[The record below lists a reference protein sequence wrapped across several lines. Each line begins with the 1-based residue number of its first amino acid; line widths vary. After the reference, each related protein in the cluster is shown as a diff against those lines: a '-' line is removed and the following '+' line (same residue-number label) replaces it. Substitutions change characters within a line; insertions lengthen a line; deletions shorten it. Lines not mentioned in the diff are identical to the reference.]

1 MLFDK
6 IEGQLS
12 MLDVVVRR
20 IEIRDASTRLASV
33 VRDVISET
41 KDVAAKRA
49 SSVLQESTEV
59 SGLKANVKGNVP
71 HLACNLLPVLVPPL
85 LIDTVDEAAEV
96 ARDRWVRRDPDARRG
111 ATAVD
116 AKCSGWARQDRKDE
130 KACRDEGT
138 HRGRRIG

>member
-1 MLFDK
+1 MLSDK
-6 IEGQLS
+6 IEGQLP
-12 MLDVVVRR
+12 MLDVIVRW

-41 KDVAAKRA
+41 KDIAAKRA

-59 SGLKANVKGNVP
+59 SGLKVRDKVNVP

-85 LIDTVDEAAEV
+85 LIDALDEAAEV
-96 ARDRWVRRDPDARRG
+96 ARDRRVRPNPGASRG

-116 AKCSGWARQDRKDE
+116 AKCRCWA
-130 KACRDEGT
+130 
-138 HRGRRIG
+138 